1 MPPIHQQMENLQ
13 RTEGRHVISSYEN
26 VYDGV
31 PLDPKINRMSGDA
44 SELDIGDRFD
54 TKQTEQLQASDR
66 SSSYEKIYEQ
76 EATEIIGESH
86 QKTFHI
92 TSASSR
98 HACPIYITVEEG
110 LDKLSGEETKTD
122 FHKEFKERSLS
133 CETQLEV
140 GQPEDLRYRH
150 NSSPDMSVFTPS
162 TYLSEFCRGSYHPM
176 LLMSFISA
184 FFVL

>member
-1 MPPIHQQMENLQ
+1 LLSFARKVVFI
-13 RTEGRHVISSYEN
+13 ISSYEN

-54 TKQTEQLQASDR
+54 TKQTEQLQTSDR

-76 EATEIIGESH
+76 EGTEMIGESH
-86 QKTFHI
+86 HKTSHL

-110 LDKLSGEETKTD
+110 LDKLLK
-122 FHKEFKERSLS
+122 
-133 CETQLEV
+133 
-140 GQPEDLRYRH
+140 
-150 NSSPDMSVFTPS
+150 
-162 TYLSEFCRGSYHPM
+162 
-176 LLMSFISA
+176 
-184 FFVL
+184 